1 MIFFRN
7 SFMALIFSFSIL
19 SISYFFGDFFQFSYI
34 KMISW
39 RFILFLIMATG
50 IATCA
55 KSNSLNLGNEGQI
68 YFGAFLVY
76 IFSSFFGLT
85 HFNFVF
91 LILLSSFFVGLLGLI
106 PFFITFFFGLNKALT
121 GLLISYGNQRL
132 VDGFI
137 LNMLKTGSF
146 SNQTKRINSLFAL
159 DSSLI
164 YLFLLGV
171 SVWLFY
177 VFIHKKTIYG
187 LQLEILSNKK
197 KIDIFFNINE
207 FKYKFFAVFGSAFL
221 NGLAGSMFVV
231 FFRPYLVLG
240 LTSGLGWSSL
250 IVAVISGFNYVYVLF
265 FSLLFSILIE
275 FNNFLNINYD
285 FKYEFIGLCQSIAIF
300 ISLFLIKARKK

>member
-1 MIFFRN
+1 M
-7 SFMALIFSFSIL
+7 
-19 SISYFFGDFFQFSYI
+19 
-34 KMISW
+34 
-39 RFILFLIMATG
+39 
-50 IATCA
+50 
-55 KSNSLNLGNEGQI
+55 
-68 YFGAFLVY
+68 
-76 IFSSFFGLT
+76 
-85 HFNFVF
+85 
-91 LILLSSFFVGLLGLI
+91 
-106 PFFITFFFGLNKALT
+106 
-121 GLLISYGNQRL
+121 
-132 VDGFI
+132 DGFI

-164 YLFLLGV
+164 YLFLFGV
-171 SVWLFY
+171 SVWFFY

>member
-1 MIFFRN
+1 
-7 SFMALIFSFSIL
+7 
-19 SISYFFGDFFQFSYI
+19 
-34 KMISW
+34 MISW

-85 HFNFVF
+85 YFNFVF

-164 YLFLLGV
+164 YLFLFGV
-171 SVWLFY
+171 SVWLFM
-177 VFIHKKTIYG
+177 
-187 LQLEILSNKK
+187 
-197 KIDIFFNINE
+197 
-207 FKYKFFAVFGSAFL
+207 FL
-221 NGLAGSMFVV
+221 FTKN
-231 FFRPYLVLG
+231 YL
-240 LTSGLGWSSL
+240 WSS
-250 IVAVISGFNYVYVLF
+250 A
-265 FSLLFSILIE
+265 
-275 FNNFLNINYD
+275 
-285 FKYEFIGLCQSIAIF
+285 
-300 ISLFLIKARKK
+300 